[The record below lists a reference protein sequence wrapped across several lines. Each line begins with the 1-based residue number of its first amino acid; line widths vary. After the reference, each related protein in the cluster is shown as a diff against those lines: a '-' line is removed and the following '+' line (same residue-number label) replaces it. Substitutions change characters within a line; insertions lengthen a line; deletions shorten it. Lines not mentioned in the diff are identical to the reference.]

1 MTTRHDVSAVPSQGA
16 YLARRCPVRAQN
28 DALLPS
34 EAAPP
39 DPFAERLIARGVAFQ
54 ADIVAE
60 ILRLHPGAV
69 AVEEAAGAMRAAQT
83 ETALAAR
90 ASPIVSARLPEDAT
104 GRRVGTPDLL
114 VSATGGGYRAIDIKG
129 HQALELSEGRA
140 TELEGLCVGLDAL
153 TLEAAVRDPDLAAR
167 HREDD
172 VLQLAHYQRMLEAAG
187 LAAEGPRYGGI
198 IGTERRVVWYDLDR
212 PAWRTPSSTG
222 KTKLRTAME
231 RYDFEFDFRL
241 DILAVAARHRVD
253 PAVRPLVVPVRCGE
267 CPSCPWDAHCRS
279 VLEAGAGDV
288 SLLPRIGWTQWK
300 VHRDHGV
307 TDRAALAG
315 LGWRTA

>member
-140 TELEGLCVGLDAL
+140 TELEASASG
-153 TLEAAVRDPDLAAR
+153 
-167 HREDD
+167 
-172 VLQLAHYQRMLEAAG
+172 
-187 LAAEGPRYGGI
+187 
-198 IGTERRVVWYDLDR
+198 
-212 PAWRTPSSTG
+212 ST
-222 KTKLRTAME
+222 R
-231 RYDFEFDFRL
+231 
-241 DILAVAARHRVD
+241 
-253 PAVRPLVVPVRCGE
+253 
-267 CPSCPWDAHCRS
+267 
-279 VLEAGAGDV
+279 
-288 SLLPRIGWTQWK
+288 
-300 VHRDHGV
+300 
-307 TDRAALAG
+307 
-315 LGWRTA
+315 